1 MIEKEIKILDINQK
15 EIQKRLKA
23 LGAELTFSGTIV
35 DNYYTFPLDSK
46 ESLKESIR
54 IRNKWGVFHITFKKK
69 CNAKKIKKCRE
80 YEVAIIKPDSVHAI
94 LETHGLQQTRQKQ
107 KYRYSYMIGKCHF
120 DIDLYPWL
128 PPLLEIEW
136 PSKKAIYTWVDT
148 LWYQDNKIVTRW
160 SKKLFAYYEQLKNPA

>member
-54 IRNKWGVFHITFKKK
+54 IRNK
-69 CNAKKIKKCRE
+69 
-80 YEVAIIKPDSVHAI
+80 
-94 LETHGLQQTRQKQ
+94 
-107 KYRYSYMIGKCHF
+107 
-120 DIDLYPWL
+120 
-128 PPLLEIEW
+128 
-136 PSKKAIYTWVDT
+136 
-148 LWYQDNKIVTRW
+148 
-160 SKKLFAYYEQLKNPA
+160 